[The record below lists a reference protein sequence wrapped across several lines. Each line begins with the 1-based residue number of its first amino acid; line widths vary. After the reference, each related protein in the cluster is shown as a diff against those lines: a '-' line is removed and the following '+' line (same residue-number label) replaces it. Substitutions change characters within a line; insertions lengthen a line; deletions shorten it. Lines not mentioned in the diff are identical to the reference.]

1 MSSFLYLILF
11 SSNGTFINK
20 KKIGKGQKNVL
31 ANGNELSLVVPSAA
45 VTDKDFV
52 NSMHS

>member
-1 MSSFLYLILF
+1 MAYIF

-20 KKIGKGQKNVL
+20 RKIGKNQKSVL
-31 ANGNELSLVVPSAA
+31 ANGDELSLVVPSAA

-52 NSMHS
+52 NSMCVG